1 VAIIS
6 DRAVIRHGLQDML
19 RQQPDRVMADAM
31 AFNADGVLRRFD
43 VVLYDLAGMADQSDG
58 GLASIIST
66 GRPVLALELFS
77 RPDVTEHALALGAAD
92 AVPVDIDIP
101 ALVDAVERVASGRV
115 LVPAEHKAA
124 LYARLRARY
133 GLTDRE
139 ATILG
144 LVAAGLNNHEIASA
158 LFLSINSVKT
168 YIRQTYR
175 KIGARSRSEAVL
187 WATRHDVIGLDPRL
201 RATDTAPWDG
211 APTPTEETLPPA

>member
-1 VAIIS
+1 V
-6 DRAVIRHGLQDML
+6 
-19 RQQPDRVMADAM
+19 
-31 AFNADGVLRRFD
+31 D
-43 VVLYDLAGMADQSDG
+43 VEV
-58 GLASIIST
+58 
-66 GRPVLALELFS
+66 
-77 RPDVTEHALALGAAD
+77 
-92 AVPVDIDIP
+92 P

-115 LVPAEHKAA
+115 MAPAEHKAA

-144 LVAAGLNNHEIASA
+144 LVAAGLSNQEIAGA

-168 YIRQTYR
+168 YIRLSYR

-201 RATDTAPWDG
+201 GAPDTAPLDG